1 MFEIAHGGGRLGGIL
16 ALVTRRHP
24 VKTGGMAPPRAARQ
38 QTVTVEGRSL
48 RLSSLDKVLYPATGT
63 TKADVL
69 AYFAA
74 VAPHLIRHAAHRP
87 VTRKRWVHGVG
98 TPQDPGQVF
107 FQKNLDDNAPAWVPR
122 NAIQHKDHTNV
133 YPMVNDLATL
143 TWLGQIAAIELH
155 VPQWRF
161 AADGTKSNPDRLVL
175 DLDPGDGAGLAECAE
190 IARLARPI
198 LQDMGLESFPVT
210 SGSKGIHLYCALS
223 GKQTSEQVSAVAH
236 ELARALEADHPD
248 LAVSD
253 MKKTL
258 RSGKVLVDWSQNN
271 ANKTTVTPYSLRGR
285 FEPTVAAPRTWA
297 ELEDAGLGQ
306 LDYQEVMQRVDRL
319 GDILAAA
326 TTPVA
331 HGDGGGGA
339 PSDRLSTYRAM
350 RDASKTP
357 EPVPDV
363 VGDAGGNSFVIQ
375 EHHARRLHYD
385 FRLERDGV
393 LVSWAIPKGPPLT
406 PSKNHLAVQTEDH
419 PLDYGS
425 FEGTI
430 PKGEYGAG
438 KVSIW
443 DAGTYELEKWRDGK
457 EVICTLH
464 GKPDGGL
471 ASGGVAIRRYALIN
485 TGGGPNGKSNWLIH
499 LMKEQPA
506 EARQAQDR
514 PQNALRGAEP
524 SGNGSVPREGNDAGD
539 TPEADKP
546 GANEP
551 VARQADARIPVEQ
564 AGPAHAKPGPAT
576 GARHGNGAIR
586 PMLATLNTEQSIT
599 DPDDWAYEMKWDGV
613 RCIAVVRDAKVT
625 LLSRNGIDTTLT
637 YPELGDLGDHLSAE
651 SAVLDGEIIALNA
664 KGRPDFSLLQTRMK
678 LTHRA
683 EIDAARKKTP
693 VRLMLFDLL
702 ELDGNDLTGLEY
714 CQRRELL
721 EKAVDEAEDG
731 HLQVPAALD
740 ATLEEAVEASRQLG
754 LEGIMAKRLRS
765 DYQPGAR
772 SASWVKIKHLHT
784 QEVVV
789 VGWRP
794 GKGSRASKI
803 GSLLVAVPDGVDLHY
818 VGRVGSGLTERDL
831 AEAGARLRKLARKTA
846 PLDDV
851 PGADASDA
859 HWVRP
864 ALVGEVQYSEH
875 TGSGRLRHPVWR
887 GWRPDKTPSDVV
899 VEL

>member
-1 MFEIAHGGGRLGGIL
+1 
-16 ALVTRRHP
+16 
-24 VKTGGMAPPRAARQ
+24 MAPPSSARQ
-38 QTVTVEGRSL
+38 QTVTVDGRTL
-48 RLSSLDKVLYPATGT
+48 RLSNLDKVLYPATGT

-69 AYFAA
+69 AYYAA
-74 VAPHLIRHAAHRP
+74 VAPHLIRHAGHRP

-98 TPQDPGQVF
+98 TPDEPGQVF
-107 FQKNLDDNAPAWVPR
+107 FQKNIDDSAPAWVPR
-122 NAIQHKDHTNV
+122 SAIQHKDHTNV
-133 YPMVNDLATL
+133 YPMVNDVATL
-143 TWLGQIAAIELH
+143 TWLGQIAAIEIH

-161 AADGTKSNPDRLVL
+161 TPGGAKGNPDRLVL
-175 DLDPGDGAGLAECAE
+175 DLDPGPGAGLADCAE
-190 IARLARPI
+190 VARLARPI
-198 LQDMGLESFPVT
+198 LQDMGLDPFPVT
-210 SGSKGIHLYCALS
+210 SGSKGLHLYCALD
-223 GKQTSEQVSAVAH
+223 GRQTSEQVSAVAH
-236 ELARALEADHPD
+236 ELARVLEADHPD

-253 MKKTL
+253 MKKAL

-271 ANKTTVTPYSLRGR
+271 ANKTTVSPYSLRGR
-285 FEPTVAAPRTWA
+285 FEPTVAAPRTWE
-297 ELEDAGLGQ
+297 ELGDAGLDH
-306 LDYQEVMQRVDRL
+306 LDYRQVLQRIESL
-319 GDILAAA
+319 GDVLAPA

-331 HGDGGGGA
+331 AGDDDGPAPGA

-350 RDASKTP
+350 RDATRTP
-357 EPVPDV
+357 EPVPDS
-363 VGDAGGNSFVIQ
+363 VGPAGGNSFVIQ

-425 FEGTI
+425 FAGSI

-438 KVSIW
+438 EVSIW

-471 ASGGVAIRRYALIN
+471 ALGGTPIRRYALIN
-485 TGGGPNGKSNWLIH
+485 TGGGPNGRSNWLIH

-506 EARQAQDR
+506 EATIEEQ
-514 PQNALRGAEP
+514 
-524 SGNGSVPREGNDAGD
+524 DAGRSG
-539 TPEADKP
+539 EAGQD
-546 GANEP
+546 
-551 VARQADARIPVEQ
+551 
-564 AGPAHAKPGPAT
+564 AGPTPARSAAAAAAPVPVPAKHPGT
-576 GARHGNGAIR
+576 VR
-586 PMLATLNTEQSIT
+586 PMLATLGSEHAIP

-613 RCIAVVRDAKVT
+613 RCIATVRDGRVT
-625 LLSRNGIDTTLT
+625 LTSRNGIDTTST
-637 YPELGDLGDHLSAE
+637 YPELGDIPDLLNAS
-651 SAVLDGEIIALNA
+651 SAVLDGEIVALNA
-664 KGRPDFSLLQTRMK
+664 RGRPDFGLLQTRMK

-683 EIDAARKKTP
+683 EIASARKDTP

-714 CQRRELL
+714 RQRRDLL
-721 EKAVDEAEDG
+721 ERAVDEAADG
-731 HLQVPAALD
+731 HLQVPPALD
-740 ATLEEAVEASRQLG
+740 ATLGEAVEASRQLG
-754 LEGIMAKRLRS
+754 LEGIMAKRRAS
-765 DYQPGAR
+765 DYQAGAR
-772 SASWVKIKHLHT
+772 SSSWVKIKHIHT

-794 GKGSRASKI
+794 GKGSRAAKV
-803 GSLLVAVPDGVDLHY
+803 GSLLVAVPDGVDLRY

-831 AEAGARLRKLARKTA
+831 AEVGARLKKLARKTA

-864 ALVGEVQYSEH
+864 TLVGEVQYSEH

>member
-1 MFEIAHGGGRLGGIL
+1 M
-16 ALVTRRHP
+16 T
-24 VKTGGMAPPRAARQ
+24 PPRAARQ

-48 RLSSLDKVLYPATGT
+48 RLSNLDKVLYPATGT

-98 TPQDPGQVF
+98 TPQDPGQMF
-107 FQKNLDDNAPAWVPR
+107 FQKNIDDNAPAWVPR
-122 NAIQHKDHTNV
+122 NAIQHKDHINV

-155 VPQWRF
+155 MPQWRF
-161 AADGTKSNPDRLVL
+161 AADGTRSNPDRLVL
-175 DLDPGDGAGLAECAE
+175 DLDPGGSAGLGECAE
-190 IARLARPI
+190 VARLARPI
-198 LQDMGLESFPVT
+198 LQDMGLEPFPVT

-258 RSGKVLVDWSQNN
+258 REGKVLVDWSQNN
-271 ANKTTVTPYSLRGR
+271 ANKTTVSPYSLRGR

-297 ELEDAGLGQ
+297 ELEDADLGQ
-306 LDYQEVMQRVDRL
+306 LDYQEVMQRVDTL
-319 GDILAAA
+319 GDILAPA
-326 TTPVA
+326 TIPVA

-339 PSDRLSTYRAM
+339 PSDRLSTYRSM

-357 EPVPDV
+357 EPVPET
-363 VGDAGGNSFVIQ
+363 VGASGGNSFVIQ

-393 LVSWAIPKGPPLT
+393 LVSWAIPKGPPPT

-438 KVSIW
+438 EVSIW

-464 GKPDGGL
+464 GKSDGGL
-471 ASGGVAIRRYALIN
+471 ARGGTPSRRYALIN

-506 EARQAQDR
+506 EAASAGTTPPAGLPSAGTPDGAAAPPADVTPAGADSADVTPAGAGSADGTRVG
-514 PQNALRGAEP
+514 ALR
-524 SGNGSVPREGNDAGD
+524 
-539 TPEADKP
+539 
-546 GANEP
+546 
-551 VARQADARIPVEQ
+551 
-564 AGPAHAKPGPAT
+564 
-576 GARHGNGAIR
+576 GAIR
-586 PMLATLNTEQSIT
+586 PMLATLGSEQSIT
-599 DPDDWAYEMKWDGV
+599 EPDDWAYEMKWDGV

-625 LLSRNGIDTTLT
+625 LLSRNGIDTTLA
-637 YPELGDLGDHLSAE
+637 YPELGDLGEHLSAE
-651 SAVLDGEIIALNA
+651 SAVLDGEIVAINA

-678 LTHRA
+678 LTRRA
-683 EIDAARKKTP
+683 EIDAAQKKTP

-702 ELDGNDLTGLEY
+702 ELDGNDLTALEY
-714 CQRRELL
+714 CQRRDLL
-721 EKAVDEAEDG
+721 EKAVEAEDG

-765 DYQPGAR
+765 DYQPGTR

-846 PLDDV
+846 PLADV

>member
-1 MFEIAHGGGRLGGIL
+1 
-16 ALVTRRHP
+16 
-24 VKTGGMAPPRAARQ
+24 MAPPSSARQ
-38 QTVTVEGRSL
+38 QTVTVDGRTL
-48 RLSSLDKVLYPATGT
+48 RLSNLDKVLYPATGT

-69 AYFAA
+69 AYYAA
-74 VAPHLIRHAAHRP
+74 VAPHLIRHAGHRP

-98 TPQDPGQVF
+98 TPDEPGQVF
-107 FQKNLDDNAPAWVPR
+107 FQKNIDDNAPSWVPR
-122 NAIQHKDHTNV
+122 NAIQHKDHVNV

-143 TWLGQIAAIELH
+143 TWLGQIAAIEIH

-161 AADGTKSNPDRLVL
+161 GADGAKGNPDRLVL
-175 DLDPGDGAGLAECAE
+175 DLDPGDGAGIAECAE
-190 IARLARPI
+190 VARLARPI
-198 LQDMGLESFPVT
+198 LQDMGLEPYPVT
-210 SGSKGIHLYCALS
+210 SGSKGIHLYCALD
-223 GKQTSEQVSAVAH
+223 GGQTSEQVSAVAH

-253 MKKTL
+253 MKKAL
-258 RSGKVLVDWSQNN
+258 RSGRVLVDWSQNN
-271 ANKTTVTPYSLRGR
+271 ANKTTVSPYSLRGR
-285 FEPTVAAPRTWA
+285 FQPTVAAPRTWE
-297 ELEDAGLGQ
+297 ELDDEDLGH
-306 LDYQEVMQRVDRL
+306 LDYHEVMQRVESL
-319 GDILAAA
+319 GDVLAPA
-326 TTPVA
+326 TASVDA
-331 HGDGGGGA
+331 GGDDDAGGNAA

-350 RDASKTP
+350 RDATKTP
-357 EPVPDV
+357 EPVPDT
-363 VGDAGGNSFVIQ
+363 VGPPGGNSFVIQ

-430 PKGEYGAG
+430 PKGEYGG
-438 KVSIW
+438 GDVSIW
-443 DAGTYELEKWRDGK
+443 DAGTYEVEKWRDGK

-471 ASGGVAIRRYALIN
+471 ARGGTAIRRYALIN
-485 TGGGPNGKSNWLIH
+485 TGGGANGKSNWLIH
-499 LMKEQPA
+499 LMKDQPA
-506 EARQAQDR
+506 EAQQGSQASPTGDEEGGGGQEE
-514 PQNALRGAEP
+514 G
-524 SGNGSVPREGNDAGD
+524 SGTGSRSAPETAG
-539 TPEADKP
+539 
-546 GANEP
+546 P
-551 VARQADARIPVEQ
+551 VARDAGSARTSDSPSRHAEAARSS
-564 AGPAHAKPGPAT
+564 AGVRAS
-576 GARHGNGAIR
+576 GAGVIR
-586 PMLATLNTEQSIT
+586 PMLATLGSENGIA
-599 DPDDWAYEMKWDGV
+599 DPDEWAYEMKWDGV
-613 RCIAVVRDAKVT
+613 RCIATVRDGRVT
-625 LLSRNGIDTTLT
+625 LASRNGIDTTVT
-637 YPELGDLGDHLSAE
+637 YPEIGDLGEYLSAD
-651 SAVLDGEIIALNA
+651 SAVLDGEIVALNG

-678 LTHRA
+678 LTHTA
-683 EIDAARKKTP
+683 EIAAARRTTP
-693 VRLMLFDLL
+693 VSLMLFDLL

-731 HLQVPAALD
+731 HIQVPPALD

-754 LEGIMAKRLRS
+754 LEGIMAKRLSS

-772 SASWVKIKHLHT
+772 SSSWVKIKHVHT

-794 GKGSRASKI
+794 GKGSRTAKV
-803 GSLLVAVPDGVDLHY
+803 GSLLVAVPDGVDLRY

-831 AEAGARLRKLARKTA
+831 AEVGARLRKLARKTA

-851 PGADASDA
+851 PSADASDA

>member
-1 MFEIAHGGGRLGGIL
+1 
-16 ALVTRRHP
+16 
-24 VKTGGMAPPRAARQ
+24 MAPPRSSRQ
-38 QTVTVEGRSL
+38 QTVTVDGRTL
-48 RLSSLDKVLYPATGT
+48 RLSNLDKVLYPATGT

-69 AYFAA
+69 AYYAA
-74 VAPHLIRHAAHRP
+74 VAPHLIRHAAQRP

-98 TPQDPGQVF
+98 TPEAPGEMF
-107 FQKNLDDNAPAWVPR
+107 FQKNIDDNAPDWVPR
-122 NAIQHKDHTNV
+122 NAIQHKDHVNV
-133 YPMVNDLATL
+133 YPLVNDLATL
-143 TWLGQIAAIELH
+143 TWLGQIAAIEIH

-161 AADGTKSNPDRLVL
+161 DADGAKANPDRLVL
-175 DLDPGDGAGLAECAE
+175 DLDPGKGAALAECAE
-190 IARLARPI
+190 VARLARPI
-198 LQDMGLESFPVT
+198 LQGMGLEPFPVT
-210 SGSKGIHLYCALS
+210 SGSKGIHLYCALD
-223 GKQTSEQVSAVAH
+223 GRQTSEQVSAVAH

-253 MKKTL
+253 MKKAL
-258 RSGKVLVDWSQNN
+258 RSGRVLVDWSQNHV
-271 ANKTTVTPYSLRGR
+271 NKTTVSPYSLRGR
-285 FEPTVAAPRTWA
+285 FEPTVAAPRTWE
-297 ELEDAGLGQ
+297 ELDDADLGH
-306 LDYQEVMQRVDRL
+306 LDYREMMRRIESR
-319 GDILAAA
+319 GDILAPAA
-326 TTPVA
+326 PT
-331 HGDGGGGA
+331 A
-339 PSDRLSTYRAM
+339 PPTDAARNAPDRLSTYRAM
-350 RDASKTP
+350 RDASRTP
-357 EPVPDV
+357 EPVPET
-363 VGDAGGNSFVIQ
+363 VGPPGGNSFVIQ

-406 PSKNHLAVQTEDH
+406 PSRNHLAVQTEDH

-425 FEGTI
+425 FAGTI

-438 KVSIW
+438 EVYLW
-443 DAGTYELEKWRDGK
+443 DSGTYELEKWRDGK

-464 GKPDGGL
+464 GRPDGGL
-471 ASGGVAIRRYALIN
+471 ARGGTAVRRYALIN

-499 LMKEQPA
+499 LMKDQPA
-506 EARQAQDR
+506 EVD
-514 PQNALRGAEP
+514 AEP
-524 SGNGSVPREGNDAGD
+524 GRRGDPAGSAPATANGASPNGAPADGASQDGASPNGGD
-539 TPEADKP
+539 
-546 GANEP
+546 
-551 VARQADARIPVEQ
+551 
-564 AGPAHAKPGPAT
+564 GPAAPDSPPDSRRTSPPGPAD
-576 GARHGNGAIR
+576 GRARPAAPDVVR
-586 PMLATLNTEQSIT
+586 PMLATLGSEQAIPA
-599 DPDDWAYEMKWDGV
+599 PDEWAYEMKWDGV
-613 RCIAVVRDAKVT
+613 RCIAVVRDGAVT
-625 LLSRNGIDTTLT
+625 LVSRNGIDTTRT
-637 YPELGDLGDHLSAE
+637 YPELGDLGQFLSAD
-651 SAVLDGEIIALNA
+651 SAVLDGEIVALNA

-678 LTHRA
+678 LTHRS
-683 EIDAARKKTP
+683 EIDAARQKTP

-731 HLQVPAALD
+731 HVQVPPALD

-754 LEGIMAKRLRS
+754 LEGIMAKRLSS
-765 DYQPGAR
+765 DYQPGTR

-794 GKGSRASKI
+794 GKGNRAAKV
-803 GSLLVAVPDGVDLHY
+803 GSLLVAVPDGVDLRY

-831 AEAGARLRKLARKTA
+831 AEVGARLKKLARKTA

-899 VEL
+899 VEF